1 MFDFS
6 EGMSVKDRTRQFED
20 DNMGPKSK
28 IQKGII
34 TQVGKY
40 SD

>member
-6 EGMSVKDRTRQFED
+6 EGVSVKDRTRQFED
-20 DNMGPKSK
+20 DMGPKSK